1 MADKRIDQF
10 DNIDNSLNNDNLFLL
25 YASGDTYNATLGG
38 IHTFLHI
45 NPFTGGTIDG
55 LTANTI
61 SATTYQGL
69 PTDVFV
75 TGGTYTNGE
84 ITFKNN
90 IDNIFTVNNLPIG
103 GAGGQIY
110 YFNLSNNQT
119 PYKEF
124 SVFGLNNSE
133 QFATVS
139 VDSGVSSTIQS
150 FLTPIGYPNT
160 LLIPSAY
167 WSFYLHSYKEDS
179 NANFELYCDIYIRTS
194 GGSETYLFST
204 DPTDNILESPNVTMV
219 LTDGYFSGCSINTS
233 DRILIKVNATNIGV
247 STKTITLFSEGSQ
260 HYSYGVTPFSN
271 NNSLTCESLS
281 GCNTIQIIQSDLTTV
296 KSGLTTKLNKSG
308 DTMTGTLFLP
318 SISATTY
325 QGLPTDIRVTGATY
339 SNNTFTYTNNT
350 GGTFSSLFNTVTGLT
365 VNGVLTVTGNTSVK
379 GLTATT
385 ISATTYQ
392 NLPTDIRVT
401 GGTYS
406 NNTFTYSNNT
416 GGTFNTLFNTMTGLT
431 VNGNLTVTGNTS
443 VKGLTATTISAT
455 TYQNL
460 PTDIRVTGATYSNNT
475 FTYTNN
481 TGGTFSSLFNTVTGL
496 TVNGNLTVS
505 GTSQIIFSSNTSS
518 DLVRLTQTGTGNPF
532 VVEDST
538 NPDATPF
545 VINNIGNV
553 GIGVPS
559 PSDKLVVSGKTVTNT
574 IQIISGGT
582 SNYVLTSDASGNGRW
597 AAPILT
603 NYTDSSTVSATVG
616 DTSYTVFPN
625 ISVTPSAGTY
635 LVNFTSDIQTSN
647 NSGDWIEVALF
658 YGAVEQTETRI
669 RTISVSSGGD
679 GGNSQRGSVAT
690 HWILTA
696 NGSTAVA
703 PYYRTSS
710 ATNNWTLYNR
720 VLTLVRIG

>member
-401 GGTYS
+401 G
-406 NNTFTYSNNT
+406 
-416 GGTFNTLFNTMTGLT
+416 
-431 VNGNLTVTGNTS
+431 
-443 VKGLTATTISAT
+443 
-455 TYQNL
+455 
-460 PTDIRVTGATYSNNT
+460 ATYSNNT